1 MSIKKNYTQDQKTKI
16 LSYAKEH
23 SDKAA
28 SEMFNVSANT
38 ITKWKKGGSSKS
50 IQMDKLLKFRDR
62 MLEKEL
68 QNPESRDKIWD
79 LILQDPI
86 IRGKIGDLILDGA
99 L

>member
-1 MSIKKNYTQDQKTKI
+1 MSTKKNYTPEEKTEI

-23 SDKAA
+23 TDKAA
-28 SEMFNVSANT
+28 SEKFGVCTNT
-38 ITKWKKGGSSKS
+38 ITKWKKGGSSKA

-79 LILQDPI
+79 VLLQDPT

-99 L
+99 F